1 LQGHLKVRPER
12 GYAVEERN
20 DLSQGAGN
28 RYAGYTVY
36 KDEDVEQQVQDLF
49 DVLNHRVSE
58 VPPVNWMVPF
68 LLVCLQERDCH
79 GHELAQNIS
88 NLGLEATHSEIMYGT
103 LQHMENEGV
112 LASEEDEFDR
122 MLSSR
127 TYSVTELGN
136 VYLEYLANALMQYGE
151 EVDLFLQIYSKQT
164 TRSLN

>member
-1 LQGHLKVRPER
+1 M
-12 GYAVEERN
+12 EERD
-20 DLSQGAGN
+20 DLFQGAGN

-36 KDEDVEQQVQDLF
+36 KDEDVEQQVQGLF
-49 DVLNHRVSE
+49 AVLNHRVSE

-88 NLGLEATHSEIMYGT
+88 NLGLEATPSEVMYGT
-103 LQHMENEGV
+103 LQHMEKEGV
-112 LASEEDEFDR
+112 LVSEEDRFDR
-122 MLSSR
+122 MLSR
-127 TYSVTELGN
+127 RKYSITELGN

-164 TRSLN
+164 TQSLN

>member
-1 LQGHLKVRPER
+1 M
-12 GYAVEERN
+12 EERD
-20 DLSQGAGN
+20 DLFQGAGN

-36 KDEDVEQQVQDLF
+36 KDEDVEQQVQGLF
-49 DVLNHRVSE
+49 AVLNHRVSE

-88 NLGLEATHSEIMYGT
+88 NLGLEATPSEVMYGT
-103 LQHMENEGV
+103 LQHMEKEGV
-112 LASEEDEFDR
+112 LVSEEDKVDR
-122 MLSSR
+122 MLSR
-127 TYSVTELGN
+127 RRYSITELGN

-151 EVDLFLQIYSKQT
+151 EIDLFLQIYNKQT

>member
-1 LQGHLKVRPER
+1 M
-12 GYAVEERN
+12 EERD

-28 RYAGYTVY
+28 RCAGYTVY
-36 KDEDVEQQVQDLF
+36 KDEDVEQQVQGLF

-79 GHELAQNIS
+79 GHELAQNMN
-88 NLGLEATHSEIMYGT
+88 NLGLEATHSEVMYET
-103 LQHMENEGV
+103 LQHMEKEGV
-112 LASEEDEFDR
+112 LVSEEDKFDR
-122 MLSSR
+122 TLSR
-127 TYSVTELGN
+127 RKYSITELGN

-151 EVDLFLQIYSKQT
+151 EIDLFLQIYNKQT

>member
-1 LQGHLKVRPER
+1 M
-12 GYAVEERN
+12 EERD

-28 RYAGYTVY
+28 RCAGYTVY
-36 KDEDVEQQVQDLF
+36 KDEDVEQQVQGLF

-79 GHELAQNIS
+79 GHELAQNMI
-88 NLGLEATHSEIMYGT
+88 NLGLGATHSEIMYGT
-103 LQHMENEGV
+103 LQHMEKEGV
-112 LASEEDEFDR
+112 LVSEEDKFDR
-122 MLSSR
+122 TLSR
-127 TYSVTELGN
+127 RKYSITELGN

-151 EVDLFLQIYSKQT
+151 EVDLFLQIYNKQT